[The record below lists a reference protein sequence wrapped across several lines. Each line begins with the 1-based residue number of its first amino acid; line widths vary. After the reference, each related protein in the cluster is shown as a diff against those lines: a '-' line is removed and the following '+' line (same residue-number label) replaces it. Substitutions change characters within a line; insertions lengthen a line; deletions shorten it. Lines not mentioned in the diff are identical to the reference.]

1 MSKLYRNSAPPA
13 GTFQPLRNTRLYG
26 DRDTQIATAS
36 LAQRGTPN
44 PDRAI
49 MPSRKRST
57 LRAERD
63 QRDHVAH
70 LQKAQTAMLTA
81 QRAVRAAKMAG
92 ASDDER
98 AKLAD
103 VARKRRAEYL
113 KLTGGVE
120 SRAVDVNTGASSWDE
135 VK

>member
-63 QRDHVAH
+63 QRDHRAH
-70 LQKAQTAMLTA
+70 LQRAQDAMLHA
-81 QRAVRAAKMAG
+81 QRMVRMHKRLG
-92 ASDDER
+92 DDVQREIWADKSR
-98 AKLAD
+98 KL
-103 VARKRRAEYL
+103 RAEYL